1 MGSTESDV
9 SSTMSG
15 GIKSGVPQP
24 SSTPAKPAS
33 TSCRKTNSV
42 NTSFVTQLRDH
53 FHEFIHASMDEHR
66 TCLTNT
72 VKKLF
77 AMSKAVT
84 ERTAGA
90 KEAGAE
96 SVLPLQSE
104 VSR

>member
-1 MGSTESDV
+1 
-9 SSTMSG
+9 MSG
-15 GIKSGVPQP
+15 GIKSEVPQP
-24 SSTPAKPAS
+24 SSSSVKSAS
-33 TSCRKTNSV
+33 TSCRKKNSG

-53 FHEFIHASMDEHR
+53 FHEFIHASMDDHR

-77 AMSKAVT
+77 AMSKAVA